1 MKKDRT
7 YGMSLA
13 DKLRRH
19 ANIWPEPYRRDL
31 VRLIA
36 IADRGGESAALAQ
49 LAADVKANANGESWI
64 LGLLM
69 DPWAMGWR
77 LAKPADNTR
86 LAALLRA
93 DKRRGDARWRKMV
106 AADRARQAGRS

>member
-19 ANIWPEPYRRDL
+19 ANRWPEPFRSDL

-36 IADRGGESAALAQ
+36 IADRDGESAALAQ
-49 LAADVKANANGESWI
+49 LAADAKSDANGENWI
-64 LGLLM
+64 FGLLT
-69 DPWAMGWR
+69 DSWAMGWR

-106 AADRARQAGRS
+106 AADRARQAGKS